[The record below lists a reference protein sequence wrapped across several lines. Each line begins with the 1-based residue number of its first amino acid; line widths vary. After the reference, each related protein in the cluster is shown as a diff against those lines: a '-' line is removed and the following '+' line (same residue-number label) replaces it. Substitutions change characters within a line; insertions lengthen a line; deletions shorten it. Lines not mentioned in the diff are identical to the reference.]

1 MSRLQ
6 QFYLF
11 SFSIKERETEKD
23 GEERRLRNGK
33 RRREKTKE
41 IERERERERERRKQ
55 LIWQH
60 WRACLFDQLR
70 MELELRNQRNF
81 ATHSSNV
88 AIFCFSR
95 RFTDNKKIHVNQN
108 LLEENSD

>member
-1 MSRLQ
+1 M
-6 QFYLF
+6 
-11 SFSIKERETEKD
+11 EKD
-23 GEERRLRNGK
+23 EEK
-33 RRREKTKE
+33 KE